1 MKFSLTS
8 RNTVSLLGSSMWSL
22 TKPIISWIWVYTVQI
37 WLHQHCIEQSRF
49 YIFHFPKLF
58 QQITS
63 SHVGSATH
71 TIIIT
76 ADLDGILTQIMIL
89 LVAVA
94 TNDYRSNSATLFI
107 LSAVSVALYNYF
119 KKIALFGIKKIFL
132 PIFFLPTH
140 LVRSSI
146 HSFS

>member
-107 LSAVSVALYNYF
+107 LSAVSVALYNYL

-140 LVRSSI
+140 LVPSSI

>member
-49 YIFHFPKLF
+49 SIFHFPKLF

-140 LVRSSI
+140 LVPSSI

>member
-22 TKPIISWIWVYTVQI
+22 TKPIISWIWVYTFQI

-140 LVRSSI
+140 LVPSSI